1 MKWSPLHIDNVTSS
15 RVVYFNQFKND
26 VCEKISKAISIDCFP
41 DSANSSYWLFENNQW
56 TNKHIKYEFDVI
68 DAFHQQVIGL
78 FETTDSNII
87 FRVKNNLIDGVIHFT
102 DYENTSVYSN
112 IYRNLNVFET
122 QLKEYLSNK
131 GLTDSDFLD
140 YLKFK
145 KQKAYKKGKKSIEYY
160 DKEINRFS
168 DNMNVD
174 SRPFSNLYLIDLL
187 KFSVSSFTNKHQLG
201 LDFLKEKTIVN
212 NKIIHDEINELR
224 NIVMHH
230 RDISGQTLFK
240 PHEFEYFKHF
250 FHLNSVFKNSFNS
263 LSLLVNEMERERRT
277 LVNSHRLEMI
287 SKFSDAEVV
296 RFFYSLS

>member
-15 RVVYFNQFKND
+15 RVVYFNETRKD
-26 VCEKISKAISIDCFP
+26 VCERIGKAISIDCFP
-41 DSANSSYWLFENNQW
+41 DSADSSYWLFENNQW
-56 TNKHIKYEFDVI
+56 TKKYINYKFDVI

-102 DYENTSVYSN
+102 DYENTAVYSN

-131 GLTDSDFLD
+131 GMSDADYLN

-145 KQKAYKKGKKSIEYY
+145 HKKAYKKGKKTIEYY
-160 DKEINRFS
+160 ENEIARFVN
-168 DNMNVD
+168 NMSVD
-174 SRPFSNLYLIDLL
+174 TRPFSNLYLNDLL
-187 KFSVSSFTNKHQLG
+187 KFSISSFTKKHQLG
-201 LDFLKEKTIVN
+201 LDFLNDNSTANN
-212 NKIIHDEINELR
+212 NKIFEEINELR

-230 RDISGQTLFK
+230 REISGQTLFK

-250 FHLNSVFKNSFNS
+250 FHLNSVFKHSFSS
-263 LSLLVNEMERERRT
+263 LSILVNEMERARRT
-277 LVNSHRLEMI
+277 LVNSHRLDMI
-287 SKFSDAEVV
+287 SKFSDDEVV